1 MLGTSLASVLAAFA
15 AAGLTVATGGAAAVA
30 TGAAVAAAG
39 GAGAVGALL
48 GRVAGEEQRALLGR
62 VAGEEQQHFMR
73 EQLERGGVLLWV
85 RLPDAAAEPR
95 ALDILRRHSAHDVHV
110 HEFPAAASA

>member
-1 MLGTSLASVLAAFA
+1 
-15 AAGLTVATGGAAAVA
+15 
-30 TGAAVAAAG
+30 
-39 GAGAVGALL
+39 
-48 GRVAGEEQRALLGR
+48 
-62 VAGEEQQHFMR
+62 MR

>member
-1 MLGTSLASVLAAFA
+1 MVERVGQPAETIREAVAAFD

-48 GRVAGEEQRALLGR
+48 GRG
-62 VAGEEQQHFMR
+62 AGEEQQHLMR